1 VRCSQ
6 HPTVLYSSR
15 TLSLLPMAESANNA
29 SSMLRCLS
37 PDAYSSA
44 DCRLPLV
51 NIASA
56 CGRRVATAPVMLG
69 GVWATV
75 AMVPNSR

>member
-1 VRCSQ
+1 
-6 HPTVLYSSR
+6 
-15 TLSLLPMAESANNA
+15 
-29 SSMLRCLS
+29 MLRCLS

-69 GVWATV
+69 GGCMHWA
-75 AMVPNSR
+75 MHSRYWFKLAIKNHRHNGQKLAT